1 MKKDRLRKKLEEESE
16 DLYDIDEDSDLPIH
30 EKFVKEKR
38 IKKIKGDNSEDISE
52 DNFLQ

>member
-16 DLYDIDEDSDLPIH
+16 EAYDVDEDSDLPIH

-38 IKKIKGDNSEDISE
+38 IKKIKEDDESS
-52 DNFLQ
+52 DFDYTQ